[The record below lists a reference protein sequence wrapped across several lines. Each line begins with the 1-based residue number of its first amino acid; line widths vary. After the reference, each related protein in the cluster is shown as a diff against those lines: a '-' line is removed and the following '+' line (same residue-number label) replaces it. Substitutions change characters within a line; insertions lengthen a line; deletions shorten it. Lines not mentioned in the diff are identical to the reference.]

1 MNHYEQSKKAR
12 RVASVVYLIFM
23 AVILGGTFISQQ
35 KKASAA
41 KAVDGVFDSIAK
53 AVGEAVTAIDEIIRT
68 CDFGVLER
76 HRPVFAKLRHGNMLA
91 YSDDD
96 QRDLDLIDR
105 NMLNFGL

>member
-41 KAVDGVFDSIAK
+41 KAEVKVQPEKANSI
-53 AVGEAVTAIDEIIRT
+53 
-68 CDFGVLER
+68 
-76 HRPVFAKLRHGNMLA
+76 
-91 YSDDD
+91 
-96 QRDLDLIDR
+96 
-105 NMLNFGL
+105 